1 MSIKEVKKST
11 KTSKNFYFTVF
22 SHLQQGLNP
31 AQICKELSISKQ
43 KLNYYLSSLKRSGFI
58 EKIGYGVWTI
68 SKEFNEKEVKKTTRV
83 AKRQLEEM
91 KSDTVRGHAFQ
102 FILQLPKNLPNWD
115 RREEIFDKMGFKYA
129 PLILGG
135 INRGQKIKFKGR
147 KVWLTDGSIVLYEKS
162 SFMADTA
169 EEAKDYAISEIMG
182 VMRALEKTLRADFS
196 FAGKYKFR
204 VSRQHYA
211 LVKNALAKQ
220 YDREGKKLEIYN
232 HTGLWFLIDNSF
244 NLHEAE
250 TVHSKTAVQDNTK
263 VQNFFN
269 GLKETENYTPAFVVT
284 SLAKNSQN
292 LDLLMR
298 EQVVYAQNI
307 KSHIQAIQDLGYG
320 VRELVGL
327 VKEMKEAK
335 K

>member
-1 MSIKEVKKST
+1 MIKEVKKST
-11 KTSKNFYFTVF
+11 RGGKRSKNFYFTVF
-22 SHLQQGLNP
+22 SLLKQGLTP
-31 AQICKELSISKQ
+31 AKICEDLSISKQ

-58 EKIGYGVWTI
+58 EKIGYGVWAI
-68 SKEFNEKEVKKTTRV
+68 SKEFDEKEVKKSTRV

-102 FILQLPKNLPNWD
+102 FVLQLPKNLPNWD
-115 RREEIFDKMGFKYA
+115 RREEIFNNMGFKFR
-129 PLILGG
+129 PLVLGG
-135 INRGQKIKFKGR
+135 INRGQKITFKGR
-147 KVWLTDGSIVLYEKS
+147 KIWLTEGSIVLYDKA
-162 SFMADTA
+162 SFMAETA
-169 EEAKDYAISEIMG
+169 TEAKDYAISNIMTII
-182 VMRALEKTLRADFS
+182 RALEKTLRADFS
-196 FAGKYKFR
+196 FGGNYKFR

-269 GLKETENYTPAFVVT
+269 GLKETENYTPQFVVT
-284 SLAKNSQN
+284 ALANQTQN
-292 LDLLMR
+292 LD
-298 EQVVYAQNI
+298 QYAI
-307 KSHIQAIQDLGYG
+307 HLKSHVKSVQELGAG
-320 VRELVGL
+320 VTELVK
-327 VKEMKEAK
+327 VIKELKSEIRK
-335 K
+335 